1 MKDAQVQIRI
11 SAETKAHWESVAAR
25 LGISMSSFCRL
36 MVIKGERLEALES
49 QLVKTFYQSLTRED
63 YNVR

>member
-11 SAETKAHWESVAAR
+11 SGETKAHWEDAAAQ

-36 MVIKGERLEALES
+36 MVTKGERLEALES